1 MKLVSFVNYLMVR
14 SKQAAR
20 KLKKQYY
27 TDNRDSNL
35 KREKQRYS
43 TDQAYR
49 EVKIERAKQKI
60 KERYHNDEVYRHA
73 KIDSDKQ
80 RYNDEVYRHAKIET
94 AKQKFKESYHNDE
107 DYRIK
112 YKKNQKT

>member
-1 MKLVSFVNYLMVR
+1 MVR
-14 SKQAAR
+14 SKQAIR

-27 TDNRDSNL
+27 TNNRDSIL

-60 KERYHNDEVYRHA
+60 KEL
-73 KIDSDKQ
+73 
-80 RYNDEVYRHAKIET
+80 
-94 AKQKFKESYHNDE
+94 YHNDE

-112 YKKNQKT
+112 YKKKEKQRYSTVQVYRQVKIETAKQKIKESYQI